1 MVLKSFL
8 VKDKLDTTV
17 GEAGV
22 GTAAFVNLPVQR
34 SMNTAYSFAVLLH
47 LLEFPPLPPIG
58 EARRASPLDFITLLC
73 MIPQQVSSLTR
84 MREHRPLASYFSRR
98 LTGKSSGCATLNPP
112 FCWR

>member
-47 LLEFPPLPPIG
+47 LLEFPPLPPYRRSEKGQSLRLYYFIMHDSSASKLFDQD
-58 EARRASPLDFITLLC
+58 ART
-73 MIPQQVSSLTR
+73 SSTSFVFL
-84 MREHRPLASYFSRR
+84 S
-98 LTGKSSGCATLNPP
+98 ATD
-112 FCWR
+112 W